1 MNPTQR
7 FQNAELT
14 GAIIPLLIRMMVA
27 DGKIMK
33 NEIQSLSEMIEGSPS
48 NFPRQGLGI
57 SLSEILTKVLKKT
70 DEEVISESLS
80 ILKQEEREEALLLL
94 FGMAGIDGSFHKKE
108 KDFISKVQLA
118 FGYDK
123 SKIDGVLDLI

>member
-1 MNPTQR
+1 MNNIKR
-7 FQNAELT
+7 FENTELT

-33 NEIQSLSEMIEGSPS
+33 NELQSLSDLIED
-48 NFPRQGLGI
+48 NFPKPSLKYLGI
-57 SLSEILTKVLKKT
+57 GLSELLSEVQKKT
-70 DEEVISESLS
+70 DEEVISESLN
-80 ILKQEEREEALLLL
+80 ILKKEEREEALILL
-94 FGMAGIDGSFHKKE
+94 FGMAGIDGFFHKKE

-123 SKIDGVLDLI
+123 ARIDGVLELI

>member
-1 MNPTQR
+1 
-7 FQNAELT
+7 
-14 GAIIPLLIRMMVA
+14 MMVA

-33 NEIQSLSEMIEGSPS
+33 NEIQSLSEMIEESS
-48 NFPRQGLGI
+48 AEFPRPGLGI

-70 DEEVISESLS
+70 DEEVISESLD
-80 ILKQEEREEALLLL
+80 ILKKEEREEALLLL